1 MIGSGARAEGPALRL
16 ARYLKEFVGLR
27 TTTVR
32 DLAKYES
39 VLWFADMPQDAG
51 CRSPAWSDSR
61 QEDEPWLEVKRQEPE
76 PLPDPP
82 EIAQPWVDL
91 EALKQATLEIPP
103 LRSTILAP
111 DPDVDPEEGETPPLI
126 ALSLFDFPEVERAYD
141 MYRPRW
147 EAWSTEAR
155 RRRKIQEVYAALFSL
170 HTQIR
175 KQGEIL
181 EVVVGLGLL
190 DWRATKNE
198 RVIPIRRHAMVA
210 RAEIEFDPA
219 KGVIRVI
226 SPGEGATLLVEDDML
241 EPEVRPDRTH
251 YAALQMQLDEIGNDI
266 WDRPRLE
273 NALKYWATSLH
284 ADSQWFPDLQARPG
298 VADRL
303 VASLAPALI
312 LRKRLQTGM
321 VRIYD
326 ALIDQLSRE
335 PDAGP
340 SGWKDLID
348 DSSDFSGGQP
358 EGRAADGDRSTPDP
372 NSEIYF
378 PLPANREQCR
388 IVEAIGRH
396 RGVLVQGPPGT
407 GKSHTI
413 ANLVCHLLA
422 TGQRVLITAETSR
435 ALQVIKEKLPKEI
448 QALCVSLLGQG
459 GDSFAELNAS
469 IQAIT
474 TKQAAYSPSA
484 YDGRIAELER
494 DLDHKRRRLAAIDS
508 EIRSL
513 REGETCTH
521 NVAAGAYKG
530 TASAIAERLA
540 REREQFSWLK
550 IMRDAPPRPLVTT
563 EELLDWLAVCRR
575 YTDSEVAASK
585 LQAPPSSTLPAPRA
599 FAAAVSSEAESR
611 SRAASADFLRGH
623 AGYEPL
629 RALAPKSR
637 AALREELVKLE
648 QERLALGSFG
658 SDWRREAVDDLFA
671 GRRARWVVVADVSRQ
686 ISAKIEH
693 LLARIGDRDV
703 AIPAT
708 LDARRVRD
716 DAAIAV
722 SHLGSG
728 GRWTRFGFFTP
739 PMLKGRTYLRTRV
752 QVDGHGASDYNS
764 LQAVVDFLDLESAMS
779 ELHAAWLGVG
789 AVASPGHRRVR
800 YAMFQEQA
808 RTLGRLIDFALE
820 CDRVAISM
828 AASPRPVPIPMWLAG
843 EAQQWI
849 DMIDAADLAEEFAA
863 VQRSVD
869 QTTRVLENVRNL
881 HDAHPLVSRLVAAA
895 AARDVTE
902 YSKHYETL
910 VEIEAARDAHQ
921 RRGRIESQLTAIAP
935 GLIESVLAALPD
947 PVWDERL
954 GAWQNAWAWA
964 VADSWIEKR
973 ADLPYQQ
980 DLWRRRGEIEGS
992 IRSLLAEVAALRAW
1006 THFFARLAPRQS
1018 AALKSWRQAVQAMGK
1033 GTGSSAKMGRLR
1045 HEARRY
1051 MDICRDAIPVWIM
1064 PRYLV
1069 AEMMDPAPGRYDMV
1083 IADEASQ
1090 LGIESLFLF
1099 YVAKKMIVVG
1109 DDQQISPSGVG
1120 VADAAI
1126 AGLQKQFLD
1135 GVPHHHALSPQSS
1148 VYGNAKIRFG
1158 SNIVLREHFRC
1169 MPEIIQFSNDL
1180 CYANNGTPLDP
1191 LRTYSPNRLQPL
1203 VLRHVGEGYRTG
1215 STHNAINPPE
1225 ADAIV
1230 AQIVSCVR
1238 DPRYAGA
1245 TIGVISLQGE
1255 AQAKRIEQMLLEV
1268 LDPKII
1274 EERRIICGD
1283 AYAFQGDERTVIFL
1297 SMVAAPG
1304 DARIGTLSTESA
1316 RQRFNVAVSRAQ
1328 DQIWLFYTAGLD
1340 MLSNACMRHRLLS
1353 YMLEPSRKPADEG
1366 DQSFDSEFE
1375 RAVFRLITARGFHVR
1390 TQVCVGD
1397 TTNHRY
1403 RIDLVVEGMQ
1413 GRLAVECDGDQWH
1426 GLERYEQDMA
1436 RQRDLERAG
1445 WEFVRIRGGEFY
1457 RDPTKALEPLW
1468 AELHRMGI
1476 EPGGINQSASEPPP
1490 PVQLDGL
1497 TNGNHQAGGEP
1508 DEEGEEDS
1516 AGEEEGDS
1524 VQLLKLAEVPSGG
1537 PNDPAWPPG
1546 AEVGTPSSSGSRA
1559 SPPASRREPDRGR
1572 EPTPKK
1578 VQPLLALPELPRR
1591 DGLIAYSSF
1600 EGTTGPDPRQ
1610 AGSAEV
1616 VEGLRRIIAIE
1627 GPMLTKRAYDIYL
1640 RGCGIRS
1647 VGRDIKH
1654 AMNKALQLAVRRGAV
1669 LSEDESGKGGLLYSI
1684 VRSSGIPP
1692 VIARERGPRSLDEIP
1707 PSELQL
1713 IVRRLC
1719 TKSGIKPGSDASL
1732 RATLEFLELKNLTTQ
1747 VGSAILA
1754 ALQRRFSYVDELLR
1768 E

>member
-1 MIGSGARAEGPALRL
+1 MR
-16 ARYLKEFVGLR
+16 
-27 TTTVR
+27 
-32 DLAKYES
+32 
-39 VLWFADMPQDAG
+39 
-51 CRSPAWSDSR
+51 
-61 QEDEPWLEVKRQEPE
+61 RQEPE

-103 LRSTILAP
+103 LRSTILVP
-111 DPDVDPEEGETPPLI
+111 DPEVDLEEGETPPLI
-126 ALSLFDFPEVERAYD
+126 VQALVEFPEVQRAYD
-141 MYRPRW
+141 KYRPRW
-147 EAWSTEAR
+147 EAWSTEVR

-181 EVVVGLGLL
+181 EVVLGLGLL

-198 RVIPIRRHAMVA
+198 RAVPIRRHAMVA

-226 SPGEGATLLVEDDML
+226 PPGDGAALLVEDDML
-241 EPEVRPDRTH
+241 EPEMRPDRTH
-251 YAALQMQLDEIGNDI
+251 YAAVQMQIDEIGDDI
-266 WDRPRLE
+266 WDRPRLQA
-273 NALKYWATSLH
+273 ALNYWATSLH

-303 VASLAPALI
+303 VVSLAPALI
-312 LRKRLQTGM
+312 LRKRPQTGM

-335 PDAGP
+335 PNAAP
-340 SGWKDLID
+340 RGWEDLID
-348 DSSDFSGGQP
+348 DSSDFSGGP
-358 EGRAADGDRSTPDP
+358 AEGHAADGDRSAPDS

-378 PLPANREQCR
+378 PLPANREQRR

-422 TGQRVLITAETSR
+422 TGQRVLITAETGR
-435 ALQVIKEKLPKEI
+435 ALQVLKEKLPKEV

-469 IQAIT
+469 VQAIT
-474 TKQAAYSPSA
+474 TKQAAYSPGA
-484 YDGRIAELER
+484 YDGRIAEIER
-494 DLDHKRRRLAAIDS
+494 DLDHKRRRLAATDS

-513 REGETCTH
+513 REGETCPH
-521 NVAAGAYKG
+521 NVAAGAYTG
-530 TASAIAERLA
+530 TASAIAERVT

-550 IMRDAPPRPLVTT
+550 ISRGAPACPPLTT
-563 EELLDWLAVCRR
+563 DEALDWLAIRRR
-575 YTDSEVAASK
+575 YTDSDVATAR
-585 LQAPPSSTLPAPRA
+585 LQAPPSSELPAPRA
-599 FAAAVSSEAESR
+599 FAAAVASEAESR
-611 SRAASADFLRGH
+611 NRAASVDSLRGH
-623 AGYEPL
+623 AAYEPI
-629 RALAPKSR
+629 RALAAESR
-637 AALREELVKLE
+637 AVLREELVKLE
-648 QERLALGSFG
+648 QTRLALGSFG
-658 SDWRREAVDDLFA
+658 RDWRREAVEDLFA
-671 GRRARWVVVADVSRQ
+671 DRRARWVVVADVSRQ
-686 ISAKIEH
+686 GSAKIEP
-693 LLARIGDRDV
+693 LLARLGDRAV
-703 AIPAT
+703 TIPAT
-708 LDARRVRD
+708 LDPRRVRD
-716 DAAIAV
+716 DAEIAV

-728 GRWTRFGFFTP
+728 RRWTRLWFLTP
-739 PMLKGRTYLRTRV
+739 PTLKGRTYLRTRV
-752 QVDGHGASDYNS
+752 QVDGQGAADSNS
-764 LQAVVDFLDLESAMS
+764 LQAVVDYVDLESAMS
-779 ELHAAWLGVG
+779 ELHAAWCGVG
-789 AVASPGHRRVR
+789 AIVPPVDRRVR

-808 RTLGRLIDFALE
+808 RTLDRLIDFALA
-820 CDRVAISM
+820 CDRVASSM
-828 AASPRPVPIPMWLAG
+828 AASPRPVPVPMWLAG

-849 DMIDAADLAEEFAA
+849 EMIDAAVLAEEFATMR
-863 VQRSVD
+863 RSVD
-869 QTTRVLENVRNL
+869 ETTRVIESVRSL
-881 HDAHPLVSRLVAAA
+881 HDAHPLLSPLLAAI

-902 YSKHYETL
+902 YSKYHGAL
-910 VEIEAARDAHQ
+910 VELETARGAYQ
-921 RRGRIESQLTAIAP
+921 RRGTIESQLATTAP
-935 GLIESVLAALPD
+935 GLIESVLAASSD
-947 PVWDERL
+947 PVWNERL
-954 GAWQNAWAWA
+954 GAWQDAWAWA
-964 VADSWIEKR
+964 VADSWLEKR

-980 DLWRRRGEIEGS
+980 ELWRRRGEIEES
-992 IRSLLAEVAALRAW
+992 IRSHLAEVAALRAW
-1006 THFFARLAPRQS
+1006 THFFTRLAPRQS
-1018 AALKSWRQAVQAMGK
+1018 AALKSWREAVRAMGK
-1033 GTGSSAKMGRLR
+1033 GTGRSAKMGRLR

-1099 YVAKKMIVVG
+1099 YVGKKMIVVG

-1126 AGLQKQFLD
+1126 AGLQTQFLD
-1135 GVPHHHALSPQSS
+1135 GVPHHHALSAQSS

-1158 SNIVLREHFRC
+1158 NNIVLREHFRC

-1191 LRTYSPNRLQPL
+1191 LRTYPANRLQPL
-1203 VLRHVGEGYRTG
+1203 VLRHVEEGYRTG
-1215 STHNAINPPE
+1215 STQNAINPPE

-1245 TIGVISLQGE
+1245 TMGVISLQGE
-1255 AQAKRIEQMLLEV
+1255 AQAKRIERTLLEC

-1274 EERRIICGD
+1274 EERRLICGD

-1304 DARIGTLSTESA
+1304 EVKIGTLSTDSA

-1328 DQIWLFYTAGLD
+1328 DQLWLFYTAGLD
-1340 MLSNACMRHRLLS
+1340 VLSNLCMRHRLLS
-1353 YMLEPSRKPADEG
+1353 YMLKPSRQATEESH
-1366 DQSFDSEFE
+1366 QSFDSEFE

-1397 TTNHRY
+1397 PTNHRY

-1426 GLERYEQDMA
+1426 GPERYEQDMA
-1436 RQRDLERAG
+1436 RQRDLARAG
-1445 WEFVRIRGGEFY
+1445 WEFVRIRGGDFY
-1457 RDPTKALEPLW
+1457 RDPAKALEPLW
-1468 AELHRMGI
+1468 ADLQRLGI
-1476 EPGGINQSASEPPP
+1476 EPGGIDKTAGEPPP
-1490 PVQLDGL
+1490 PVHLDGL
-1497 TNGNHQAGGEP
+1497 TSGYEQVEGEPGEP

-1516 AGEEEGDS
+1516 DGDEGGDA
-1524 VQLLKLAEVPSGG
+1524 VEVLKPAEVPSG
-1537 PNDPAWPPG
+1537 DPKGRTSQAG
-1546 AEVGTPSSSGSRA
+1546 AAAGTPSSAGSRA
-1559 SPPASRREPDRGR
+1559 SPPEPNSGSDQGR
-1572 EPTPKK
+1572 DSAPKK
-1578 VQPLLALPELPRR
+1578 VQPVLPIPAFTKM
-1591 DGLIAYSSF
+1591 DGRVAYSSF
-1600 EGTTGPDPRQ
+1600 EGATGPDPRH
-1610 AGSAEV
+1610 AGSADV

-1627 GPMLTKRAYDIYL
+1627 GPMLTRRAYDIYL
-1640 RGCGIRS
+1640 RGCGIRRM
-1647 VGRDIKH
+1647 GRDIKH
-1654 AMNKALQLAVRRGAV
+1654 SMNKALQLAVRRGAV

-1684 VRSSGIPP
+1684 VRSAGVPP
-1692 VIARERGPRSLDEIP
+1692 VIARERGPRSFDEIP

-1719 TKSGIKPGSDASL
+1719 ARSGMQPGSDASL
-1732 RATLEFLELKNLTTQ
+1732 RATLESLELKRLTTQ
-1747 VGSAILA
+1747 VGSAILD
-1754 ALQRRFSYVDELLR
+1754 ALQRRFPYVDEMLR